1 MGEYLKLLCEVRES
15 IYAKN
20 IANATSLLK
29 RLLNCLNTDLSSS
42 KSIQEKEK
50 SKAALVK
57 LLPALNDL
65 KAGEVTDR
73 VIMLL
78 GLDRN
83 ILFPPKKTPTPK
95 VEVPEVDD
103 GFELGG
109 KIDSNYE
116 RVKTE
121 APVKKPDGPKLKP
134 AQKLGRENTLAPLT
148 FDDYIGQAKAKAKL
162 KIAIAAAK
170 MEGRALAHTMICS
183 SYGLG
188 KTTLAN
194 IVANEMGMP
203 FFTANATQL
212 KDVKSLSLYFTKIEE
227 PCLIFIDEI
236 HTLKKDVQT
245 VLLSILTDFQ
255 VNFIDEVGDEK
266 IYPLPQF
273 TLIGA
278 TTQAGELLKP
288 FLNRFDII
296 DLVDYTEEEKAIIV
310 RAKFD
315 KLGLKIDE
323 EAVKDVSNRS
333 RGVPRTIEIY
343 AKGIK
348 DHAQVMYKTN
358 QITKAICT
366 EYFDLIEIDQNGLG
380 NQDRNILRCL
390 REVARP
396 IGLLTMESKVGLQRE
411 EIAFRYE
418 PYMIKLGLLEKTEKG
433 RIITRK
439 GIEYLDKY
447 DNGDGGDIIG
457 DDDITE
463 IDGEIEFDLT
473 QFGDITIEDETK
485 TDETVKVDETTVTDG
500 ETPVVSG
507 IEGDFFSDID
517 LTGLDL
523 DGDGEEEE

>member
-1 MGEYLKLLCEVRES
+1 MGEYLTLLCQVREM
-15 IYAKN
+15 IYAKD
-20 IANATSLLK
+20 IAGATAGLK
-29 RLLNCLNTDLSSS
+29 RLLNCLNADLSSTKSVAEKQKS
-42 KSIQEKEK
+42 KSAII
-50 SKAALVK
+50 K

-65 KAGEVTDR
+65 KAGLVSET
-73 VIMLL
+73 VITLL
-78 GLDRN
+78 GLDRA
-83 ILFPPKKTPTPK
+83 ILFPPKKTETPK
-95 VEVPEVDD
+95 VDD
-103 GFELGG
+103 FDFSSFGTTTGG
-109 KIDSNYE
+109 KVE
-116 RVKTE
+116 P
-121 APVKKPDGPKLKP
+121 PVKKEPPKTEPPKLKP
-134 AQKLGRENTLAPLT
+134 PQKLGRENTLAPLT

-162 KIAIAAAK
+162 KISIAAAK
-170 MEGRALAHTMICS
+170 MEQRALAHTMICS

-266 IYPLPQF
+266 IYKLPQF

-310 RAKFD
+310 RAKFE
-315 KLGLKIDE
+315 KLGLQIDE
-323 EAVKDVSNRS
+323 EAVKDVSARS

-348 DHAQVMYKTN
+348 DHAQVMYKTT

-366 EYFDLIEIDQNGLG
+366 EYFDLIEIDAYGLG

-433 RIITRK
+433 RIITKK

-447 DNGDGGDIIG
+447 DNGGGDDLIG
-457 DDDITE
+457 DDDVTKG
-463 IDGEIEFDLT
+463 DDVEFDLT
-473 QFGDITIEDETK
+473 QFGDITIDDEVK
-485 TDETVKVDETTVTDG
+485 TDDTVTTDT
-500 ETPVVSG
+500 ETPVVETTG
-507 IEGDFFSDID
+507 GTDFFDDLD
-517 LTGLDL
+517 LTGFDL
-523 DGDGEEEE
+523 DGDGEEPKED